1 MRCLKPVRIV
11 VFHVRLA
18 MVLKISIA
26 YHAKIIKRSI
36 MVVVWILVR
45 LGFLPILMLT
55 VNHVISNVLLVKGL
69 KTFV

>member
-1 MRCLKPVRIV
+1 MRYRKPVRIV
-11 VFHVRLA
+11 VFHVIHA

-36 MVVVWILVR
+36 MVDVWILVR